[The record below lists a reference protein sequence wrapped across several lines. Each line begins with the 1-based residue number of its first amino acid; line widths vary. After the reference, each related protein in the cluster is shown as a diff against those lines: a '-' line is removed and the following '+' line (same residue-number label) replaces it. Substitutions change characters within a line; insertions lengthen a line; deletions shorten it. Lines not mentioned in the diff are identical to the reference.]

1 MENQSALNTLPV
13 AASTGLLA
21 TINSPADLR
30 RLPMENLPRVAQ
42 EIRELILH
50 NVARSG
56 GHLAPSL
63 GVVELAIA
71 LHFAYE
77 TPVDKLIW
85 DVGHQAY
92 AHKILTGRRDNFETL
107 RQLNGISGFPRVGE
121 SEYDAISVGHAST
134 SISAGLGLAL
144 ARDRK
149 NEKHN
154 VVAVIGDGSMSGGLA
169 YEGLNN
175 LGMHS
180 VKMTVVLN
188 DNKMSISRNVGAM
201 SRYLTRVIMDRRFNR
216 IRSDI
221 WELLGRM
228 SDAGKRLRS
237 LVHNVDEALKHFVIP
252 GKLFE
257 DMGLRYFGPVD
268 GHNIPEMV
276 EVLKFVKESLNQPVL
291 IHVITTK
298 GKGYSFAE
306 NNATKYHGIGSFSIS
321 TGDTPD
327 QNSGPPKYSDVFG
340 ASLIELAR
348 EHEDIVAITAAMPD
362 GTGLTGFM
370 EEFPQ
375 RFFDVGI
382 AESHAATF
390 AAGLAIAG
398 MRPVVAIYS
407 TFLQRAYDQIVH
419 DVALDNLHVVFCI
432 DRAGLVGED
441 GPTHHGMFDLSY
453 LRTIPNLTIM
463 APRNEHELRAML
475 RAALLDMKSPVAI
488 RYPRGKGTGE
498 SMSSGFQPV
507 LPGRPEIVAQGKR
520 CAILAAGDQCAVA
533 LAASAIVEKE
543 AGMRP
548 AVINARFVKPLDRDF
563 YRGLFED
570 YESIVTLESNSI
582 AGGFG
587 SAVLE
592 CAAST
597 DLKRM
602 PRILCLGL
610 PDEFVSHGDMKTL
623 LEKLA
628 LDPEGVARS
637 VLRLMR

>member
-1 MENQSALNTLPV
+1 
-13 AASTGLLA
+13 
-21 TINSPADLR
+21 
-30 RLPMENLPRVAQ
+30 
-42 EIRELILH
+42 
-50 NVARSG
+50 
-56 GHLAPSL
+56 
-63 GVVELAIA
+63 
-71 LHFAYE
+71 
-77 TPVDKLIW
+77 
-85 DVGHQAY
+85 
-92 AHKILTGRRDNFETL
+92 
-107 RQLNGISGFPRVGE
+107 
-121 SEYDAISVGHAST
+121 
-134 SISAGLGLAL
+134 
-144 ARDRK
+144 
-149 NEKHN
+149 
-154 VVAVIGDGSMSGGLA
+154 
-169 YEGLNN
+169 
-175 LGMHS
+175 
-180 VKMTVVLN
+180 
-188 DNKMSISRNVGAM
+188 MSISRNVGAM
-201 SRYLTRVIMDRRFNR
+201 SRYLTRIIMDRRFNR

-268 GHNIPEMV
+268 GHNIQEMT
-276 EVLKFVKESLNQPVL
+276 EVFKFVKGSLNQPVL
-291 IHVITTK
+291 IHVLTTK

-306 NNATKYHGIGSFSIS
+306 NNATKYHGIGSFSVS

-327 QNSGPPKYSDVFG
+327 QKSGPPKYSDVFG

-348 EHEDIVAITAAMPD
+348 EHKDIIAITAAMPD

-375 RFFDVGI
+375 RFYDVGI

-407 TFLQRAYDQIVH
+407 TFLQRAYDQIIH

-475 RAALLDMKSPVAI
+475 RTALLDMNGPVAI
-488 RYPRGKGTGE
+488 RYPRGSGTGE
-498 SMSSGFQPV
+498 SMDPGFQPV
-507 LPGRPEIVAQGKR
+507 KPGRPEIVAAGAR
-520 CAILAAGDQCAVA
+520 CAIVAVGDQCAIARTAAELVA
-533 LAASAIVEKE
+533 KQART
-543 AGMRP
+543 RP
-548 AVINARFVKPLDRDF
+548 AVINARFIKPLDRDF
-563 YRGLFED
+563 YRGIFEE
-570 YESIVTLESNSI
+570 YEYVVTLESNSI

-592 CAAST
+592 CAASM

-610 PDEFVSHGDMKTL
+610 PDEFVAHGDIQTL
-623 LEKLA
+623 LEKLK
-628 LDPEGVARS
+628 LDPEGIART
-637 VLRLMR
+637 VLRCMR

>member
-475 RAALLDMKSPVAI
+475 RAALLDMKGPVAI
-488 RYPRGKGTGE
+488 RYPRGKGTGQPLAP
-498 SMSSGFQPV
+498 GFQPV
-507 LPGRPEIVAQGKR
+507 LPGKPEIVVEGIR
-520 CAILAAGDQCAVA
+520 CAIVAAGDQCASA
-533 LAASAIVEKE
+533 RTASDLVEKQ
-543 AGMRP
+543 ARFRP
-548 AVINARFVKPLDRDF
+548 AVINARFIKPLDRDF
-563 YRGLFED
+563 YRGIFEE
-570 YESIVTLESNSI
+570 YESCVTLESNSI

-592 CAAST
+592 LAASMA
-597 DLKRM
+597 LKRA
-602 PRILCLGL
+602 PRIACLGL
-610 PDEFVSHGDMKTL
+610 PDEFVEHGDMKTL
-623 LEKLA
+623 LEKLK
-628 LDPEGVARS
+628 LDPESVARS
-637 VLRLMR
+637 VLATLR